1 VSTGGEDRLTVAVAR
16 SDATTLLGA
25 DRLRTVVRSRG
36 TRREFELLSL
46 LRRAGRRF
54 RRLTIRSGGP
64 LDGATLGSANV
75 RETYGVAVLAVRR
88 PDGWTVVPRGT
99 EPLAG
104 GDEVF
109 VVGTRERLDA
119 FEGTVA

>member
-1 VSTGGEDRLTVAVAR
+1 VAVAR
-16 SDATTLLGA
+16 SDATTLLEA
-25 DRLRTVVRSRG
+25 ERPDIVVRSRG

-54 RRLTIRSGGP
+54 RRLTIRSGSP
-64 LDGATLGSANV
+64 LDGVTFGSVNV
-75 RETYGVAVLAVRR
+75 RETYGVAVLAVRH
-88 PDGWTVVPRGT
+88 PDGWAIAPHGS
-99 EPLAG
+99 ESLAA

-119 FEGTVA
+119 FQEAVA

>member
-1 VSTGGEDRLTVAVAR
+1 VAVAR
-16 SDATTLLGA
+16 ADATTLLGTE
-25 DRLRTVVRSRG
+25 RSRTVVRSRG

-54 RRLTIRSGGP
+54 RRMTIRAGGP
-64 LDGATLGSANV
+64 LDDVTFGSASV
-75 RETYGVAVLAVRR
+75 RETYGVAVLAVRH
-88 PDGWTVVPRGT
+88 PDGWAIAPHGS

-109 VVGTRERLDA
+109 VVGTREHLAA
-119 FEGTVA
+119 FEEAVA

>member
-1 VSTGGEDRLTVAVAR
+1 MTVAVAR
-16 SDATTLLGA
+16 SDASALLRA
-25 DRLRTVVRSRG
+25 DRPRTTVESRG

-54 RRLTIRSGGP
+54 RRMTIRPGGS
-64 LDGATLGSANV
+64 LDGATLGSASV
-75 RETYGVAVLAVRR
+75 RETHGVAVLAIRR
-88 PDGWTVVPRGT
+88 PGGWTVAPRGT
-99 EPLAG
+99 EPLSG

-119 FEGTVA
+119 FERTVA